1 MSVFYQILFSS
12 VLRHMDAEKVH
23 KLSFAAL
30 RAVTA
35 VPGVA
40 EAMTRVLGPREPEL
54 TVHALGRDFPGPLG
68 MAAGFDKNAESPR
81 GLAALGFGYVEVGT
95 VTAHPQSGN
104 PAPRLFRLIADRAIV
119 NRMGFNNEGSA
130 LVAER
135 LHLEQERLARQA
147 GRAGLRRPV
156 LGINIGKTKAT
167 PDAQAPADYALSALR
182 LAGYADYM
190 VINVSSPNTPG
201 LRNLQGVEQLRPLV
215 ATVRA
220 ALAEAGRSELPL
232 LVKIA
237 PDLADEDVDAVAEL
251 ALAEGLDG
259 IIATNTT
266 ISREGLDTPAE
277 RVEEIGAGGLSGA
290 PLKAR
295 SLEVL
300 RRLRAR
306 VGDRVTLVAVGGIET
321 PEDAWVRIRAGA
333 TLVQAYTGLI
343 YGGPLWPWRIH
354 RGLARLVRAAGYR
367 SIQEAVGVD
376 APAPA
381 LKVVEGSPL
390 GETSAG

>member
-1 MSVFYQILFSS
+1 MAVFYQILFSS

-30 RAVTA
+30 RGVTA
-35 VPGVA
+35 LPGAA
-40 EAMTRVLGPREPEL
+40 EAMGKVLGPREPEL
-54 TVHALGRDFPGPLG
+54 TVHALGREFPGPLG

-95 VTAHPQSGN
+95 VTAQPQPGN
-104 PAPRLFRLIADRAIV
+104 PKPRLFRLVADRAIV

-135 LHLEQERLARQA
+135 LHHQS
-147 GRAGLRRPV
+147 GGPV
-156 LGINIGKTKAT
+156 VGVNIGKTKVT
-167 PDAQAPADYALSALR
+167 PEDEAPADYALSALR
-182 LAGYADYM
+182 LAPYADYM

-215 ATVRA
+215 AAVRD
-220 ALAEAGRSELPL
+220 ALTEAGRSELPL

-237 PDLADEDVDAVAEL
+237 PDLADEDVDAVADL

-266 ISREGLDTPAE
+266 ISRAGLDSSGTEVDAA
-277 RVEEIGAGGLSGA
+277 GAGGLSGA
-290 PLKAR
+290 PLKER

-300 RRLRAR
+300 RRLRAK

-321 PEDAWVRIRAGA
+321 PGDAWARIRAGA
-333 TLVQAYTGLI
+333 TLVQGYTGLI
-343 YGGPLWPWRIH
+343 YGGPLWPRRIH
-354 RGLARLVRAAGYR
+354 RGLARLVRASGY
-367 SIQEAVGVD
+367 SSVQEAVGSD
-376 APAPA
+376 APAPV
-381 LKVVEGSPL
+381 LKVVQGTPH
-390 GETSAG
+390 AN

>member
-1 MSVFYQILFSS
+1 MTVFYQILFSS
-12 VLRHMDAEKVH
+12 VLRHLDAEKVH
-23 KLSFAAL
+23 RLSFAAL
-30 RAVTA
+30 RGVTA
-35 VPGVA
+35 VPAVS

-54 TVHALGRDFPGPLG
+54 TVHAFGREFPGPLG
-68 MAAGFDKNAESPR
+68 MAAGFDKNAESPH

-95 VTAHPQSGN
+95 VTAHPQPGN
-104 PAPRLFRLIADRAIV
+104 PAPRLFRLVADRAVV

-135 LHLEQERLARQA
+135 LHHEQARLERQA
-147 GRAGLRRPV
+147 GRAGRERPV
-156 LGINIGKTKAT
+156 LGVNIGKTKVT
-167 PDAQAPADYALSALR
+167 PEDEAPGDYALSALR
-182 LAGYADYM
+182 LARYADYM
-190 VINVSSPNTPG
+190 VVNVSSPNTPG
-201 LRNLQGVEQLRPLV
+201 LRDLQGVERLRPLIT
-215 ATVRA
+215 AVRS
-220 ALAEAGRSELPL
+220 ALVEAGRPALPL

-237 PDLADEDVDAVAEL
+237 PDLADEDIDAVADL

-266 ISREGLDTPAE
+266 ISREGLDTPAD
-277 RVEEIGAGGLSGA
+277 RVEEAGAGGLSGA

-321 PEDAWVRIRAGA
+321 PEDAWARVRAGA
-333 TLVQAYTGLI
+333 TLVQGYTGLV
-343 YGGPLWPWRIH
+343 YGGPLWPRRIH

-367 SIQEAVGVD
+367 SIGEAVGVD
-376 APAPA
+376 APAPV
-381 LKVVEGSPL
+381 LTVVPKADE
-390 GETSAG
+390 AG